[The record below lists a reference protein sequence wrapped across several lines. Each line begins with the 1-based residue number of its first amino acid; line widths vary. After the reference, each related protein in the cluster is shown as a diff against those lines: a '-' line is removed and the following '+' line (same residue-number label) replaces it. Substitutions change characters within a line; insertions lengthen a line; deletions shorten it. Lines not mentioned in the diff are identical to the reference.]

1 MQYISDCEQLY
12 GKILDNSNVIST
24 TNIESSSLKETEKV
38 WNELYPE
45 EPFCFNVN
53 SQEEDQLS
61 QLEKYT
67 KYDLVSAVKR
77 QTPFF
82 YQVCTSHQFQFALNS

>member
-1 MQYISDCEQLY
+1 ELY

-24 TNIESSSLKETEKV
+24 TIIESCCLKETEKV
-38 WNELYPE
+38 WNELYPQ
-45 EPFCFNVN
+45 EPFSFNYFN
-53 SQEEDQLS
+53 LQEDDVPKDQLS

-77 QTPFF
+77 QTP
-82 YQVCTSHQFQFALNS
+82 